1 MGTRGITK
9 VIVNNAIAVA
19 QYGQWDHYASGQ
31 GVKIHEF
38 LQEPD
43 NVVALRAG
51 LETSVWY
58 PTESEL
64 KAISRPYV
72 KDNGMVTM
80 EMGEKYSADY
90 PSLSRDTGAG
100 ILAVIANAKGLVPLY
115 KDIEFETDDLWC
127 EGVYTIDLD
136 AETFTTKWDSETYTF
151 TFDEIRS
158 MSSEEYA
165 ERCGDK
171 LVVG

>member
-1 MGTRGITK
+1 
-9 VIVNNAIAVA
+9 
-19 QYGQWDHYASGQ
+19 
-31 GVKIHEF
+31 
-38 LQEPD
+38 
-43 NVVALRAG
+43 
-51 LETSVWY
+51 
-58 PTESEL
+58 
-64 KAISRPYV
+64 
-72 KDNGMVTM
+72 M

-90 PSLSRDTGAG
+90 PSLTRDTGAG

-158 MSSEEYA
+158 MSSKEYA
-165 ERCGDK
+165 ERCDDKVAVQSLDRKAPPEVRGFFIDEKLAFEECGGDCIHFLGQFMPMPTK
-171 LVVG
+171 SHKMSEVALRV